1 MSSQSFHRLGITL
14 LVVLLIASFGSACAS
29 KKFVREEVQAST
41 RTLSTRIESNE
52 GTIRKNS
59 EQIQGNANQ
68 IAELSSLNKQNTQN
82 IETVRGDVR
91 QADSKAGA
99 ARTAANR
106 AQQAAD
112 EAKDLA
118 GTVDAKFSNRNN
130 YTVLAEKFIYFKFN
144 SARLEDEYQADL
156 IEVAA
161 VIKKNPDS
169 EVILEGRTDQSGD
182 PDYNVRLGE
191 RRLDSVLR
199 YLVVEQAVPIHRI
212 HKMSFG
218 EAQPLADNETRDGRA
233 KNRCTVIRV
242 LAPSS

>member
-1 MSSQSFHRLGITL
+1 MSSQSFHRLGIIL

-41 RTLSTRIESNE
+41 RTLSTRIDNTE
-52 GTIRKNS
+52 GSIRENA

-68 IAELSSLNKQNTQN
+68 IAELSSLNKQNTRN
-82 IETVRGDVR
+82 LETLKGDVR
-91 QADSKAGA
+91 QADNKAGA

-106 AQQAAD
+106 AQQSAD
-112 EAKDLA
+112 DAKTIA
-118 GTVDAKFSNRNN
+118 GSLDAKFTNRNN
-130 YTVLAEKFIYFKFN
+130 YSVLAEKIIYFKFN
-144 SARLEDEYQADL
+144 SAQLDDSYQADL

-161 VIKKNPDS
+161 VLKKNPDAQ
-169 EVILEGRTDQSGD
+169 VILEGRTDQAGD

-199 YLVVEQAVPIHRI
+199 YLVVDQAVPIHRI

-218 EAQPLADNETRDGRA
+218 EAQPLADNESKDGRA

-242 LAPSS
+242 LAPSA